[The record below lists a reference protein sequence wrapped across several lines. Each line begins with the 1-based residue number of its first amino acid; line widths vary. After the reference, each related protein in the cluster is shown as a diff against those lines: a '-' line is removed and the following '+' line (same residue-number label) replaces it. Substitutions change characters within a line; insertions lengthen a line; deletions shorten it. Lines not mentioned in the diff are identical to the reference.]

1 MAPFPPTATCVLP
14 MNVTEYYN
22 IQDQPAFRSLLA
34 QVRGRV
40 TGPGCLKSAGAL
52 ADTEGLLLLHR

>member
-1 MAPFPPTATCVLP
+1 